1 MSKET
6 IKVNIEDYIKLY
18 NESLTLDKIKPLQ
31 NQTYRL
37 FKQSG
42 LDIRVAH
49 RSLTY
54 KNVKAFKKTEHFAKN
69 NDYFYMIPVTTIK
82 GTIVGFILRGVTQ
95 KDYATVSRSFGSY
108 ETQVPLMFGFDKT
121 FLTYDEQVEK
131 RGKCLPIIVC
141 EGSKDCLMLKRAYPY
156 VLSTNKSSLGLN
168 APILRNITNKF
179 LLAYDNDK
187 SGLDGI
193 EKDKKVLRN
202 TGAYVESIKLHNGF
216 KDCADYLDEPKKF
229 DELKAQIKKKLREL
243 YEIEM

>member
-1 MSKET
+1 MSREE
-6 IKVNIEDYIKLY
+6 IKVNIEDYIELY

-54 KNVKAFKKTEHFAKN
+54 KNARAFKKIEYFAKN

-82 GTIVGFILRGVTQ
+82 GTMVGFILRGVTQ

-108 ETQVPLMFGFDKT
+108 ETQVPLMFGFDKA
-121 FLTYDEQVEK
+121 FKTYDEQVEK

-141 EGSKDCLMLKRAYPY
+141 EGSKDCLMLKRIYPY
-156 VLSTNKSSLGLN
+156 VLSTNTSSLGIN
-168 APILRNITNKF
+168 APILRNVTNKF
-179 LLAYDNDK
+179 LLAYDRDK

-193 EKDKKVLRN
+193 ERDKKVLRG
-202 TGAYVESIKLHNGF
+202 TGAYVESVKLHEGV
-216 KDCADYLDEPKKF
+216 KDCADYLDNPEKF
-229 DELKAQIKKKLREL
+229 EEFKAQVKKKLREL
-243 YEIEM
+243 YEIGM